1 MKRLAILLPIIA
13 IPSCASMMNKHRMK
27 AAERKMLTA
36 SHLQQ
41 TEHWDEAIDMVQR
54 MQSSVSKSITPIPV
68 QKSASGAEK
77 DLRALLFAW
86 EKGPLA
92 ELKHALMSKDHQRY
106 ATAFVMLRQ
115 DCIACHVSL
124 GRMQVQVSEIP

>member
-1 MKRLAILLPIIA
+1 M
-13 IPSCASMMNKHRMK
+13 
-27 AAERKMLTA
+27 
-36 SHLQQ
+36 
-41 TEHWDEAIDMVQR
+41 
-54 MQSSVSKSITPIPV
+54 
-68 QKSASGAEK
+68 

-92 ELKHALMSKDHQRY
+92 ELKHALMSKDHHRY

>member
-1 MKRLAILLPIIA
+1 MNASTVQSERMKRLAILLPIIA

-68 QKSASGAEK
+68 QKSASGLHRVPRLAGAHASAGER
-77 DLRALLFAW
+77 DSLNC
-86 EKGPLA
+86 PL
-92 ELKHALMSKDHQRY
+92 
-106 ATAFVMLRQ
+106 T
-115 DCIACHVSL
+115 
-124 GRMQVQVSEIP
+124 GG